1 MSLTSRKEQILTSIL
16 EEYILTAQPV
26 GSTRVSKQGVKS
38 SPATIRNEM
47 AELEQMGF
55 LEQPYTSAGRVPT
68 HKAFRY
74 YVDRTADMLHPL
86 QEDKTRLGSIYYED
100 VMEPEDLIS
109 RTAEILSELSRQIGV
124 IMVIPTERKTL
135 RALRI
140 GKLSGKRIQVT
151 FEFMSGVAEEKVIND
166 EWDLEPSALTRLN
179 NFISRLVHGKTLL
192 TLRRELIRQMEDAR
206 AKADRILANA
216 VQMSA
221 RLLEKESPEVYIRGQ
236 SNLFDLPEFSEV
248 SRLKDM
254 IKALEEKA
262 IVVELLEKAW
272 LASGA
277 RVIIGE
283 ESDISSLKTCALI
296 TSSYGRGEIPAGT
309 LGVIGP
315 IRMNYRRL
323 IPLVRYTSELISD
336 NLSRM
341 E

>member
-1 MSLTSRKEQILTSIL
+1 MSLASRKEKILTSIL
-16 EEYILTAQPV
+16 EEYIWTAQPV
-26 GSTRVSKQGVKS
+26 GSARVSKQGVKA

-47 AELEQMGF
+47 AELEEMGF

-74 YVDRTADMLHPL
+74 YVDLIVDRLYPL
-86 QEDKTRLGSIYYED
+86 EEDKSQLGSIYGED
-100 VMEPEDLIS
+100 IIGPEDLIS
-109 RTAEILSELSRQIGV
+109 RTAEVLSELSQQIGV

-135 RALRI
+135 RGLRI
-140 GKLSGKRIQVT
+140 SKISGKRVQVT
-151 FEFMSGVAEEKVIND
+151 FDFISGSKEEKIIDD
-166 EWDLEPSALTRLN
+166 EWDLDSSSLARLN
-179 NFISRLVHGKTLL
+179 NMISRLVHGKTLL
-192 TLRRELIRQMEDAR
+192 SLRRELLRQMEDTR
-206 AKADRILANA
+206 AKADRIMANA

-221 RLLEKESPEVYIRGQ
+221 RLLEKERPELYIRGQ
-236 SNLFDLPEFSEV
+236 ANLFDLPEFSEV
-248 SRLKDM
+248 SRIKEM

-262 IVVELLEKAW
+262 IVVELLEKASI
-272 LASGA
+272 ASGS

-283 ESDISSLKTCALI
+283 ESDVSLLKTCALI

-315 IRMNYRRL
+315 MRMDYRRL

-341 E
+341 Q